1 MNEDIPRLLQE
12 SRHVAVVGLSDKPYR
27 DSYRIAQTLLAN
39 GYTVIPVNPLL
50 ETWNGIPAWPDLGS
64 VPSPID
70 IVNVFRRSE
79 HVSDIVD
86 EAIAAGAAAIWT
98 QYGVV
103 DEKAGRRAE
112 AAGLQVVM
120 DRCIAVELA
129 RTG

>member
-1 MNEDIPRLLQE
+1 MNEDIPRLLQQ
-12 SRHVAVVGLSDKPYR
+12 STHVAVVGLSDKPYR
-27 DSYRIAQTLLAN
+27 DSYRIAQALLAN
-39 GYTVIPVNPLL
+39 GYTVIPVNPTI
-50 ETWNGIPAWPDLGS
+50 ERWNGIPAWPDLRS

-70 IVNVFRRSE
+70 IVNIFRRSE

-86 EAIAAGAAAIWT
+86 EAIAVGAHAIWT

-103 DEKAGRRAE
+103 DEDACRRAE
-112 AAGLQVVM
+112 AVGLHVVM